1 MPDKNRRYKRWT
13 KEEDVYLIK
22 NKQKNIDEL
31 AKHLG
36 RTVASITVRLS
47 HLRRQRKLGD
57 TGKSASYKKRYRAS
71 IKERQIQSIRLE
83 EGALYTVTPQT
94 GKRDKT
100 PKTIEVIRN
109 YKDHILVKN
118 GFYKECYLK
127 RDILINEYEFKEVV

>member
-1 MPDKNRRYKRWT
+1 MKDRRYKRWT

-22 NKQKNIDEL
+22 NKQKNIDAL
-31 AKHLG
+31 ANDLG
-36 RTVASITVRLS
+36 RTSASISVRLS
-47 HLRRQRKLGD
+47 QLRRQGKLGE
-57 TGKSASYKKRYRAS
+57 TGKSIPYQKRYRAS

-118 GFYKECYLK
+118 GPYKECYLK
-127 RDILINEYEFKEVV
+127 RDILINEYEFKEVI